1 MLDAVVLG
9 RWLDAND
16 APGEGEEPVLEQL
29 SGGSQNTL
37 YLIHRGDHRMV
48 LRMPGA
54 RADAARIDG
63 LLREIR
69 LVRALGGTDVPHAE
83 LIAANDAG
91 DLLGMPF
98 YVMQAIDGWSPMDGG
113 WPSPF
118 DDDLAARRGL
128 AFQLV
133 EGAAKLGRVD
143 WQAQGLDGFGRPDGF
158 HERQVDR
165 WLAFLDSYKVRD
177 LPGLDEA
184 ADWLR
189 SNRPA
194 HYKPG
199 IMHGDYQFANVM
211 FAHGEPARL
220 AAIVDWEMT
229 TVGDPLLDLAW
240 CLLGYDGEN
249 PREDGFYLDMSGMPT
264 RSELLERYEQVS
276 GLSTENIDYYLVLAN
291 WKLGIVLEKTYAAGV
306 RSGKVD
312 PKIQGAFGAMVPQL
326 IATAAEMAGS
336 LPSVSHSNELCRQ
349 LFDLTGQTILITGGS
364 RGLGREMAFGVA
376 RCGADVV
383 IASRKMENCVA
394 VAEQIESETG
404 RTAMPYQ
411 VHVGRWDQLDGLVD
425 AVYDRFGKVDTLINN
440 AGMSPVYD
448 KLTDVTEKLFD
459 AVVNLNLKGPFRLS
473 ALVGE
478 RMVAAGRGSIINVS
492 TAGSLRPTPDI
503 IPYASSKAGLN
514 AMTEGFARALGPKV
528 RVNTLMAG
536 PFLTDVSKSWNLDQA
551 AHNPFASLSLQRAGD
566 PAEIVGAAL
575 FLASD
580 ASSFTT
586 GSIVRAD
593 GGIP

>member
-9 RWLDAND
+9 RWLDGNA
-16 APGEGEEPVLEQL
+16 APGDGEEPVIEQL

-48 LRMPGA
+48 LRMPGP

-63 LLREIR
+63 LLREVR

-83 LIAANDAG
+83 LIAANEAG

-118 DDDLAARRGL
+118 DDDLSARRGL

-133 EGAAKLGRVD
+133 DGAAKLGRVD

-184 ADWLR
+184 AGWLR
-189 SNRPA
+189 GNRPA

-249 PREDGFYLDMSGMPT
+249 PRQDGFYLDMSGMPT
-264 RSELLERYEQVS
+264 RSELLERYEKVS

-326 IATAAEMAGS
+326 IATAAEMARS
-336 LPSVSHSNELCRQ
+336 LPSMN
-349 LFDLTGQTILITGGS
+349 
-364 RGLGREMAFGVA
+364 
-376 RCGADVV
+376 
-383 IASRKMENCVA
+383 
-394 VAEQIESETG
+394 
-404 RTAMPYQ
+404 P
-411 VHVGRWDQLDGLVD
+411 
-425 AVYDRFGKVDTLINN
+425 
-440 AGMSPVYD
+440 
-448 KLTDVTEKLFD
+448 
-459 AVVNLNLKGPFRLS
+459 LK
-473 ALVGE
+473 
-478 RMVAAGRGSIINVS
+478 
-492 TAGSLRPTPDI
+492 
-503 IPYASSKAGLN
+503 
-514 AMTEGFARALGPKV
+514 
-528 RVNTLMAG
+528 
-536 PFLTDVSKSWNLDQA
+536 
-551 AHNPFASLSLQRAGD
+551 
-566 PAEIVGAAL
+566 
-575 FLASD
+575 
-580 ASSFTT
+580 
-586 GSIVRAD
+586 
-593 GGIP
+593 